1 MWLGSG
7 VAVAVVYRQAAAA
20 LIGPLAWEAPY
31 AVGVALKRRKT
42 KKKKKMVNRKRC
54 MFPLEFYL

>member
-20 LIGPLAWEAPY
+20 LIVPLAWEAPY
-31 AVGVALKRRKT
+31 AKIVAL
-42 KKKKKMVNRKRC
+42 KKKKKKKKYIYIYHQLLVA
-54 MFPLEFYL
+54 